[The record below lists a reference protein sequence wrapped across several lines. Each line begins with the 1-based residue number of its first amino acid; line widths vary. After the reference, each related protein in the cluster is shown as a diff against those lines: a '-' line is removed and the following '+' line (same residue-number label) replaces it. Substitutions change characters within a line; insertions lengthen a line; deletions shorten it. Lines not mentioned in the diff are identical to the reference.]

1 MDLDAS
7 DEQLDCPFLF
17 ASARSGFAKKNLEDC
32 SLYAPFSG
40 VVGQRRISAGE
51 TALPGVPVLTLLEVG
66 RVKVRFSVPEQE
78 IARLEEIVAA
88 LEKGDAPLADSLALF
103 EEGTKLIAACSQ
115 ELDAAEQKVVK
126 LMKGP
131 DGAPVELPFDTEE
144 E

>member
-1 MDLDAS
+1 MSAK
-7 DEQLDCPFLF
+7 QQPF
-17 ASARSGFAKKNLEDC
+17 
-32 SLYAPFSG
+32 
-40 VVGQRRISAGE
+40 
-51 TALPGVPVLTLLEVG
+51 
-66 RVKVRFSVPEQE
+66 EQE

-131 DGAPVELPFDTEE
+131 DGAPVELPFGEE
-144 E
+144 EQG